1 MDAGRQAHRPDPPA
15 RGVWQHLLR
24 RPQAQ
29 PPVHGREPVALRG
42 VYRHPRRRT
51 GLTGSATS
59 RYSEG
64 GVGVTRRRL
73 FVTAC
78 QRDPERNHQSDQ
90 LTATEVIGRSRLV
103 YCCVNTLAG
112 DPSWSWM
119 TFLRIVI
126 PLYLFV

>member
-51 GLTGSATS
+51 GLTGSATAQ
-59 RYSEG
+59 YSEG
-64 GVGVTRRRL
+64 GVGVPRRRL
-73 FVTAC
+73 FVTAV
-78 QRDPERNHQSDQ
+78 P
-90 LTATEVIGRSRLV
+90 TRSRKKSSVGPTDSDRSYRALPT
-103 YCCVNTLAG
+103 CLLLGRHLAG

-126 PLYLFV
+126 PFYLFV

>member
-15 RGVWQHLLR
+15 RGVRQHLLR

-29 PPVHGREPVALRG
+29 PAVHGREPVALRG
-42 VYRHPRRRT
+42 VYSHPRRRT

-59 RYSEG
+59 QYSEG

-73 FVTAC
+73 FVTAVPT
-78 QRDPERNHQSDQ
+78 RSRKKSSVGK

-103 YCCVNTLAG
+103 YCWVDTSPA
-112 DPSWSWM
+112 
-119 TFLRIVI
+119 I
-126 PLYLFV
+126 PLGAKR